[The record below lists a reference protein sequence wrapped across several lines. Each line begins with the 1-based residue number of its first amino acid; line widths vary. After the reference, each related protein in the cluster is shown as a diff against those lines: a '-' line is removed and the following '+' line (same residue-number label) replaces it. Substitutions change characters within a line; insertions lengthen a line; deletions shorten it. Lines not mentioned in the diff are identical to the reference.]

1 MQCKTI
7 ILLLKLCSGGWR
19 SDVCMAIHG
28 KAELALT
35 CHTAY
40 SAGVEAHFQIAF
52 TA

>member
-7 ILLLKLCSGGWR
+7 ILLLELRSGGWR
-19 SDVCMAIHG
+19 SDVCMAIHE
-28 KAELALT
+28 KAEPVLT

-40 SAGVEAHFQIAF
+40 SAGVEAHFQVAF